1 MVHIIPAI
9 PVAAKPIAGWPSNPA
24 MLAEPP
30 DGSRDMKTIGLIG
43 GMSWESTASYYR
55 VINKAVRDVK
65 GGLHSARLVLWS
77 VDFAAIERLQ
87 AAGDWDQAG
96 NVLADAA
103 VRLERAG
110 ADFVVV
116 CTNTMHVVAEAI
128 ERAVDI
134 SLLHIADATGE
145 AIVAAGLDRI
155 GLLGTHFTM
164 ERDFYRR
171 RLADRFGLDVLVPAA
186 RDRDEVHRII
196 FTELCVGEIR
206 DASRATYVR
215 VIEDL
220 AERGAE
226 GVILGCTEIGLLV
239 SADDVTVPLFDTAEI
254 HARAAAERAL
264 V

>member
-1 MVHIIPAI
+1 
-9 PVAAKPIAGWPSNPA
+9 
-24 MLAEPP
+24 
-30 DGSRDMKTIGLIG
+30 MKTIGLIG

-55 VINKAVRDVK
+55 VINEAVRDAK

-77 VDFAAIERLQ
+77 VDFAEIERLQ
-87 AAGDWDQAG
+87 AAGDWDRAG
-96 NVLADAA
+96 RVLADAA
-103 VRLERAG
+103 VRLQRAG

-134 SLLHIADATGE
+134 PLLHIADATGE
-145 AIVAAGLDRI
+145 AIVAAGLERV

-164 ERDFYRR
+164 ERDFYRQ
-171 RLADRFGLDVLVPAA
+171 RLADRFGLEVRVPAT

-196 FTELCVGEIR
+196 FEELCVGTVRER
-206 DASRATYVR
+206 SRAVYVR

-220 AERGAE
+220 AARGAE

-239 SADDVTVPLFDTAEI
+239 TADDVSVPLFDTAEI
-254 HARAAAERAL
+254 HARAAAATAL
-264 V
+264 K